1 MTLGENKWDLRSR
14 HTFDKVHI
22 DMKDVYSDMDTS
34 DSDSEEADEEEE
46 YNKTFGEPV
55 EEERSDFGQD
65 EDEDDLLPPS
75 EEDAEKEKKND
86 FPASGFQACK
96 SKAVSTGS
104 TEVYQP
110 WSKEEDDRLLLE
122 QREGKTIPEMS
133 EIHKRTQGAIRSRL
147 KKLERI

>member
-1 MTLGENKWDLRSR
+1 MQGSMLELAHEYLNSKPKSVTFKQLWAYVVKQKGFSEEEANKKVSSFYTSLLLDGRFVTLGENKWDLRSR

-65 EDEDDLLPPS
+65 EDEDDES
-75 EEDAEKEKKND
+75 
-86 FPASGFQACK
+86 
-96 SKAVSTGS
+96 
-104 TEVYQP
+104 
-110 WSKEEDDRLLLE
+110 SKEEEALN
-122 QREGKTIPEMS
+122 S
-133 EIHKRTQGAIRSRL
+133 
-147 KKLERI
+147 